1 MRHFCVSSVISIFQR
16 YSTNVLYTF
25 VRIFFFSLV
34 LVLYLKTNVEKVIR
48 LNLLE
53 FEMILRYVFFAPRNE
68 AIFQLNNL
76 YE

>member
-1 MRHFCVSSVISIFQR
+1 MYYTHLCV
-16 YSTNVLYTF
+16 Y
-25 VRIFFFSLV
+25 FFFSLV

>member
-1 MRHFCVSSVISIFQR
+1 M
-16 YSTNVLYTF
+16 
-25 VRIFFFSLV
+25 
-34 LVLYLKTNVEKVIR
+34 NVEKVIR

-76 YE
+76 YEWQA